1 MPKINKKKH
10 LYEDF
15 FKNIFNDYFS
25 YKSTCTNRVKKAHE
39 FNSRTFST
47 RNFSVVFIGKKRTKL
62 TKTRTTSEVELMYVN
77 SPKQIAT
84 ITVMY
89 VYAVYIVNMQND

>member
-1 MPKINKKKH
+1 MPILNLTLSQVDVLKIIFLVTRANIMPKINKEKH

-39 FNSRTFST
+39 FNLRAFST
-47 RNFSVVFIGKKRTKL
+47 RNFSVVFTGKKRTKL
-62 TKTRTTSEVELMYVN
+62 TKTRTTS
-77 SPKQIAT
+77 
-84 ITVMY
+84 
-89 VYAVYIVNMQND
+89 